1 MYWIS
6 KFFHQVRRGKRRT
19 LIFLAALGP
28 GIITMIADNDA
39 GGISTYAQTGAKT
52 GFNLLWAMVILVP
65 MAYYVQEMTVRLGA
79 VTKRGHAEAIFDGF
93 GKFWGW
99 FSIFDLAVINIEH
112 GKGYPSELIPWEKV
126 VRIEEEA
133 IFITPRE
140 DGQPYPKF
148 VDQKGWILVNE
159 HLMGQTILDTDGR
172 RTEVVNDVQVLYS
185 KGRMI
190 LVHADISFNG
200 FLRRWG
206 LDRFVSSKGQLI
218 SWRYVQPLSVED
230 HTTDVVTLSVTRE
243 QAMELPSED
252 LADALEVL
260 SGDEQQAMFSALDPK
275 KAAEVL
281 VEAEPRAK
289 RQLIAFLSGDKA
301 RVVLGKMS
309 VPHIADLFSDLPHQK
324 VTELLKFL
332 SPARATRVK
341 AVLSGRDVLAS
352 TLMTDRYLAF
362 GREAKVGEVLQSLR
376 TVPREHRNI
385 TYLYVV
391 AGVEKSLLGVVDL
404 RDLVAAP
411 EQTKLCDLM
420 ASPIVSAEQHALRE
434 DLMELFS
441 KYHFRLLPVVDRHDH
456 LLGVVR
462 YKDIMKGA
470 KIEFP
475 K

>member
-1 MYWIS
+1 MNTGQEQS
-6 KFFHQVRRGKRRT
+6 TPAGKPRTSAAAHEEFQLLHFSELVNRRIRRDKT
-19 LIFLAALGP
+19 NQKNGHLTDLVFRLSEPYPEAV
-28 GIITMIADNDA
+28 GI
-39 GGISTYAQTGAKT
+39 Y
-52 GFNLLWAMVILVP
+52 
-65 MAYYVQEMTVRLGA
+65 
-79 VTKRGHAEAIFDGF
+79 
-93 GKFWGW
+93 
-99 FSIFDLAVINIEH
+99 IEH

-148 VDQKGWILVNE
+148 VDQKGWILLNE

-172 RTEVVNDVQVLYS
+172 RTEVVNDVHLLYS

-190 LVHADISFNG
+190 LVHVDISFNG

-206 LDRFVSSKGQLI
+206 LERFVSGRDQLI

-230 HTTDVVTLSVTRE
+230 HTKDIVTLSVTRE

-260 SGDEQQAMFSALDPK
+260 SGDEQQAMFSALDPA

-289 RQLIAFLSGDKA
+289 RQLIAFLTEEKA
-301 RVVLGKMS
+301 RLVLAKMS

-324 VTELLKFL
+324 VTELLRCL
-332 SPARATRVK
+332 TPARATRVE

-352 TLMTDRYLAF
+352 TLMTPRYVAF
-362 GREAKVGEVLQSLR
+362 GKDDKAGEVLRNLR
-376 TVPREHRNI
+376 TTPREHKNI
-385 TYLYVV
+385 TYLYIV
-391 AGVEKSLLGVVDL
+391 AGEEKSLLGVVDL

-411 EQTKLCDLM
+411 EDASLGDLM
-420 ASPIVSAEQHALRE
+420 VSPVVTADQHALRE
-434 DLMELFS
+434 NLMELFT
-441 KYHFRLLPVVDRHDH
+441 KYHFRLLPVVDAYDH